1 MATDCNQLRG
11 KLRDLCRGHDDDGNP
26 ASTPEKLAKWRRYF
40 HGDDHNTDPP
50 GKLLT
55 VKQQERLELV
65 EQRKAR
71 TLRVIGWLT
80 FFRLP
85 ADRGVGDTA
94 RRLNMRSCKSPD
106 AHAAIKRLLA
116 QCACKQVDAVSR
128 LNSEHPYS
136 VGSDQ

>member
-11 KLRDLCRGHDDDGNP
+11 KLRDLCRGHDDDGNLV
-26 ASTPEKLAKWRRYF
+26 STPEKRAKWRRYF

-55 VKQQERLELV
+55 VKQQERVELV

-71 TLRVIGWLT
+71 TLRLVGWLT

-85 ADRGVGDTA
+85 DERGVGDTA
-94 RRLNMRSCKSPD
+94 KRLLPTDRKSPD